1 MDNADTRS
9 AVDEARELIA
19 KAWTLR
25 WRTLQ
30 SPPAAEAELQRAI
43 ARFHGY
49 LSEAVSLLRTAGAT
63 RELVGALG
71 KLGHAEENAGRADAA
86 LACYDEAVAVARGAD
101 HRLPLAHALRQL
113 GDLHRKAGRLTVAE
127 DCYAEALIL
136 YGAQD
141 EPPPL
146 DHANALRPMAILKE
160 EQGRVDEARTL
171 WQRARELYGAAS
183 IEAGV
188 AECTDHLDRLG

>member
-1 MDNADTRS
+1 MDKADTRS
-9 AVDEARELIA
+9 VDEARELID

-25 WRTLQ
+25 WRTMQ
-30 SPPAAEAELQRAI
+30 SRPATEAELQQAV

-49 LSEAVSLLRTAGAT
+49 LSEAVSLLRAAGAT

-71 KLGHAEENAGRADAA
+71 KLGHAEENAGRVDAA
-86 LACYDEAVAVARGAD
+86 LACYEEAVAVARGAD

-113 GDLHRKAGRLTVAE
+113 GDLHRKAERQTVAE
-127 DCYAEALIL
+127 ACYAESLAL
-136 YGAQD
+136 YDAQD

-160 EQGRVDEARTL
+160 EQGRVDEARIL
-171 WQRARELYGAAS
+171 WRRARERYGAAS
-183 IEAGV
+183 IQAGV
-188 AECTDHLDRLG
+188 DECTDHLDRLG

>member
-1 MDNADTRS
+1 MDKANTRS
-9 AVDEARELIA
+9 PVDQARELIE

-25 WRTLQ
+25 WRTMQ
-30 SPPAAEAELQRAI
+30 SPPAAEAELQQAV

-49 LSEAVSLLRTAGAT
+49 LSEAVGLLRTAGAT

-71 KLGHAEENAGRADAA
+71 KLGHAEENAGRVDAS
-86 LACYDEAVAVARGAD
+86 LACYEEAVAVARGAD

-113 GDLHRKAGRLTVAE
+113 GDLHRKAERLTTAE
-127 DCYAEALIL
+127 NCYAEALAL

-141 EPPPL
+141 EPPAL

-160 EQGRVDEARTL
+160 ELGRVDEARTL
-171 WQRARELYGAAS
+171 WQRARELYGVAS

-188 AECTDHLDRLG
+188 VECTDHLARLG